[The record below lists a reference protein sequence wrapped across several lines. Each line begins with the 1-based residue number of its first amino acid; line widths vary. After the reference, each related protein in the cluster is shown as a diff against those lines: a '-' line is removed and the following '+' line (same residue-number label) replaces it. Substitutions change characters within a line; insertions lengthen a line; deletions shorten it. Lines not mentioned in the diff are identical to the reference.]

1 MKKEE
6 IIENLL
12 YIKEIINM
20 SDEELL
26 KKYSFLTKEKLNSRS
41 RNIIVNGIVEGEIDI
56 LIKEIER
63 GWVVW
68 MQILK

>member
-63 GWVVW
+63 G
-68 MQILK
+68 

>member
-1 MKKEE
+1 MKREE

-12 YIKEIINM
+12 YVKDIMNM

-26 KKYSFLTKEKLNSRS
+26 KNYSFLTKEKLSSRS
-41 RNIIVNGIVEGEIDI
+41 RRAIVNGIVEGEIDI

-63 GWVVW
+63 R
-68 MQILK
+68 

>member
-12 YIKEIINM
+12 CIKEIMNM

-26 KKYSFLTKEKLNSRS
+26 NKFGFLTKEKLGSRS
-41 RNIIVNGIVEGEIDI
+41 RSAIVNGIVEGEIDI
-56 LIKEIER
+56 LIKKLER
-63 GWVVW
+63 G
-68 MQILK
+68 

>member
-12 YIKEIINM
+12 CIKEIMNM

-26 KKYSFLTKEKLNSRS
+26 KKYSFLTKEKLSTRS
-41 RNIIVNGIVEGEIDI
+41 RNVIVNGIVEGEIDI

-63 GWVVW
+63 R
-68 MQILK
+68 